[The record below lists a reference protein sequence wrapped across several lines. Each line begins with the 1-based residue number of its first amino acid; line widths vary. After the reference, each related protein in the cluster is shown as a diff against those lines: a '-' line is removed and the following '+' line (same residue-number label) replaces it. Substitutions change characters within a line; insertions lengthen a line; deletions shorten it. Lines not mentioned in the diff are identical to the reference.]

1 MGHQANSGCKE
12 TCRMQPQSSATRLP
26 TVDYGW
32 FGRPG
37 KASNHIIQLGTS
49 SISQALA
56 FVPPRSPPNTPPI
69 TEHATNHDWSRKKK
83 HPPKLRTSIV
93 LDAHPVGMAQDQ
105 RRGGPVG
112 GNGVLCCFGWGL
124 SSSNSNQ
131 LRRFVPIQE
140 VRPGRSMWN
149 LKTTGLWRKLVF
161 QGVFSGSMW
170 SLPLVDTKSSAR
182 DVASWV
188 AQPSKV
194 VASVPKCSEGYFAL
208 HAHMGP
214 KTFTAK

>member
-1 MGHQANSGCKE
+1 MCHHRVQRFAQNLQ
-12 TCRMQPQSSATRLP
+12 TLCRSALVLGRQQLQPVKPTHRTLHRSA
-26 TVDYGW
+26 
-32 FGRPG
+32 
-37 KASNHIIQLGTS
+37 
-49 SISQALA
+49 
-56 FVPPRSPPNTPPI
+56 
-69 TEHATNHDWSRKKK
+69 EHATNHDWSRNKK

-161 QGVFSGSMW
+161 QGVFSGSM
-170 SLPLVDTKSSAR
+170 
-182 DVASWV
+182 
-188 AQPSKV
+188 
-194 VASVPKCSEGYFAL
+194 
-208 HAHMGP
+208 
-214 KTFTAK
+214 